1 MEARRKRSPEERA
14 AIIAELRAPGA
25 KVSAIARKH
34 NVSASLLFRWRK
46 QAGCVTANTGTSPE
60 RFVPVKLPAPKSA
73 QLTDLVSHSQPSSRL
88 IEIELIGGRRIRVE
102 PSIDLGL
109 LNRVAEALEG
119 K

>member
-14 AIIAELRAPGA
+14 AIIAELRTPGA

-60 RFVPVKLPAPKSA
+60 RFVPVKLPAPMSA
-73 QLTDLVSHSQPSSRL
+73 HRAAPGAHKEPGL

-102 PSIDLGL
+102 PSIDVAVLK
-109 LNRVAEALEG
+109 RVVEALEG